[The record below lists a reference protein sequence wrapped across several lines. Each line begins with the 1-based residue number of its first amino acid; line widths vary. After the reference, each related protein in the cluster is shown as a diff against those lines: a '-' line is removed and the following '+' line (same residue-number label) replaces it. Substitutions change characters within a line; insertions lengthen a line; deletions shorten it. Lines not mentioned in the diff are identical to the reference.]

1 VKTAFSSLP
10 GGPDTCHEV
19 VDRPKIVLVD
29 NRHRGL
35 VEEVN
40 QERDGD
46 EACLTAKR
54 SIEEA

>member
-1 VKTAFSSLP
+1 
-10 GGPDTCHEV
+10 
-19 VDRPKIVLVD
+19 VLVD

-54 SIEEA
+54 SIEGDINRLWIVGKIDGHSRPTDLKLSD